1 MEEALEATK
10 ILAEDCRRRG
20 TAFRLGVC
28 WISGQAFP
36 CHDVFLGIGSNF
48 SDIDGRF
55 LLTLEFVDRL

>member
-28 WISGQAFP
+28 WISGQAM
-36 CHDVFLGIGSNF
+36 F
-48 SDIDGRF
+48 S
-55 LLTLEFVDRL
+55 LV

>member
-28 WISGQAFP
+28 RISGQA
-36 CHDVFLGIGSNF
+36 L
-48 SDIDGRF
+48 
-55 LLTLEFVDRL
+55 

>member
-28 WISGQAFP
+28 WISGQAF
-36 CHDVFLGIGSNF
+36 HAMMF
-48 SDIDGRF
+48 S
-55 LLTLEFVDRL
+55 LV